1 MVAPSIMYF
10 SLPLLMA
17 GTKNHE
23 AESTDKKY
31 YLPFQDFLNK
41 TKLVLDFLGGK
52 KGKYL
57 GQKSMHCCLQAEF
70 CVLRAPYK
78 NGEGEMQ
85 K

>member
-41 TKLVLDFLGGK
+41 TKLVLDFWGGGRK
-52 KGKYL
+52 
-57 GQKSMHCCLQAEF
+57 A
-70 CVLRAPYK
+70 
-78 NGEGEMQ
+78 NI
-85 K
+85 